1 MADAAPIHVRISR
14 REWIV
19 ILLLVLSVVI
29 NYVDRSNL
37 GLAMPLLERQ
47 FSFSSLRAGELLSAF
62 FWTYALVQLFGLA
75 GELTDRF
82 PVGWVLLLGY
92 LLWSTATA
100 FIGLT
105 TSYAALFAL
114 QLVLGLGE
122 SVAYPCYSRIFAAM
136 PQEHRGRANAFIDAG
151 TKLGPAAGAF
161 VGGMVL
167 VHWGWRMLFVVFGVG
182 ALAWMLPWYFAMPRG
197 GSAVHSKRS
206 AQERGAAM
214 PAFGS
219 TGSIAKMIRLRCAWG
234 TTIGHFSGNYFY
246 YFLLAW
252 LPTYLVQEEHLS
264 IRNMSRLTAAIFLL
278 IACTTLLS
286 GWISDR
292 LIARGVSPTT
302 VRLRLVVGGQ
312 AMASCLLA
320 LTLVHGHPLI
330 ALGLL
335 AIACIGHGGYASNH
349 WAIAQTLAGPA
360 MAGRWSSLAFLF
372 LTGVVVGFI
381 AFFPIL
387 ACGIGF
393 PLALVAADCE
403 QLRTYGVLGDEA
415 VVIEGLEQRHAGDSL
430 LCNELAEMA
439 RIERPEGFWRDDVA
453 RPLAVRANCR
463 LQPALLDPGLDLRL
477 AHMENI
483 RQGVD
488 RHPVTTN
495 LADLEVVSM
504 QRAANRFST
513 AAEHLSGLFDRVC
526 SDVLAKRVDLG
537 LGPAPMFVANLQP
550 CLQHEPPAGFPR
562 SASMPLQA
570 ANKLIEFLAGQDA
583 CLDGDCFGLIVPR
596 AGGAP
601 IHGSHW
607 APHRTGVR

>member
-82 PVGWVLLLGY
+82 PVGWVLMLGY

-100 FIGLT
+100 FVGLS

-151 TKLGPAAGAF
+151 TKVGPAAGAF
-161 VGGMVL
+161 VGGLVL
-167 VHWGWRMLFVVFGVG
+167 VHWGWRTLFVVFGVG

-197 GSAVHSKRS
+197 GRRVEATRDDRRTPGRDGEASVAIVTGSAE
-206 AQERGAAM
+206 A
-214 PAFGS
+214 
-219 TGSIAKMIRLRCAWG
+219 TGSIAKMVRLRCAWG

-264 IRNMSRLTAAIFLL
+264 IGSMSRLTAAIFLL
-278 IACTTLLS
+278 IACTTLLT

-292 LIARGVSPTT
+292 LIARGASATS
-302 VRLRLVVGGQ
+302 VRLKLVVGGQ
-312 AMASCLLA
+312 AIASSLLA

-360 MAGRWSSLAFLF
+360 MAGRWSSLQN
-372 LTGVVVGFI
+372 G
-381 AFFPIL
+381 
-387 ACGIGF
+387 
-393 PLALVAADCE
+393 
-403 QLRTYGVLGDEA
+403 
-415 VVIEGLEQRHAGDSL
+415 
-430 LCNELAEMA
+430 
-439 RIERPEGFWRDDVA
+439 
-453 RPLAVRANCR
+453 
-463 LQPALLDPGLDLRL
+463 
-477 AHMENI
+477 
-483 RQGVD
+483 
-488 RHPVTTN
+488 
-495 LADLEVVSM
+495 
-504 QRAANRFST
+504 
-513 AAEHLSGLFDRVC
+513 
-526 SDVLAKRVDLG
+526 
-537 LGPAPMFVANLQP
+537 VANF
-550 CLQHEPPAGFPR
+550 AGI
-562 SASMPLQA
+562 A
-570 ANKLIEFLAGQDA
+570 APWLA
-583 CLDGDCFGLIVPR
+583 GLIVQTR
-596 AGGAP
+596 GSARLAFVVAGGVALVGALSW
-601 IHGSHW
+601 ILL
-607 APHRTGVR
+607 VRRVEPVNWEAV

>member
-47 FSFSSLRAGELLSAF
+47 FSFSYLRAGELLSAF

-82 PVGWVLLLGY
+82 PVGWVLMLGY

-100 FIGLT
+100 FVGLS
-105 TSYAALFAL
+105 TSYATLFAL

-197 GSAVHSKRS
+197 RS
-206 AQERGAAM
+206 ALEVNAPTPVSASNGA
-214 PAFGS
+214 
-219 TGSIAKMIRLRCAWG
+219 TGSIAKMVRLRCAWG

-264 IRNMSRLTAAIFLL
+264 IGSMSKLTAAIFLL
-278 IACTTLLS
+278 IACTTLLA

-292 LIARGVSPTT
+292 LIAHGVSATT

-320 LTLVHGHPLI
+320 LTFVHGHPLI

-335 AIACIGHGGYASNH
+335 AIACVGHGGYASNH

-360 MAGRWSSLAFLF
+360 MAGRWSSLQN
-372 LTGVVVGFI
+372 G
-381 AFFPIL
+381 
-387 ACGIGF
+387 
-393 PLALVAADCE
+393 
-403 QLRTYGVLGDEA
+403 
-415 VVIEGLEQRHAGDSL
+415 
-430 LCNELAEMA
+430 
-439 RIERPEGFWRDDVA
+439 
-453 RPLAVRANCR
+453 
-463 LQPALLDPGLDLRL
+463 
-477 AHMENI
+477 
-483 RQGVD
+483 
-488 RHPVTTN
+488 
-495 LADLEVVSM
+495 
-504 QRAANRFST
+504 
-513 AAEHLSGLFDRVC
+513 
-526 SDVLAKRVDLG
+526 
-537 LGPAPMFVANLQP
+537 VANF
-550 CLQHEPPAGFPR
+550 AGI
-562 SASMPLQA
+562 A
-570 ANKLIEFLAGQDA
+570 APWLA
-583 CLDGDCFGLIVPR
+583 GLIVQTR
-596 AGGAP
+596 GSARLAFVVTGGVALV
-601 IHGSHW
+601 GALSW
-607 APHRTGVR
+607 ALLVRRVEPVDWEAV